1 MPIIALS
8 QLSRNVEQRPD
19 KRPQLSDLRESGAIE
34 QDADAVLMLYREEYY
49 DSYTD
54 KKGIANI
61 FVRKN
66 RNGPTAEIDLYRQ
79 KETMQF
85 LDIVKE

>member
-1 MPIIALS
+1 MPILALS
-8 QLSRNVEQRPD
+8 QLNRGLEARPD
-19 KRPQLSDLRESGAIE
+19 KRPQLADLRESGAIE

-49 DSYTD
+49 DPYTD
-54 KKGIANI
+54 KKGIANVFI
-61 FVRKN
+61 RKN
-66 RNGPTAEIDLYRQ
+66 RNGPTDEIDLYWQ